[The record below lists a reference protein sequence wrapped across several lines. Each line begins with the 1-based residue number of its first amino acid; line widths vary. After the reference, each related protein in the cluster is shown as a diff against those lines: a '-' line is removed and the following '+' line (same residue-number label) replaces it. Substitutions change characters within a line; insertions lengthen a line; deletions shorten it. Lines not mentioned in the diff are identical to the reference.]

1 MAKPGLDKATERPLD
16 ELVQTVSERAV
27 VLVREEVDLA
37 RQELTAKA
45 RHAATGV
52 AMVGGAALL
61 GTLAAGTG
69 TAGVVLLL
77 SGRARPAASSFGV
90 TALYA
95 AGGAAL
101 AQEGI
106 ARLRGAAPPIPEE
119 TVGSVKESI
128 GSMKR
133 KRTKPATQRSR
144 NGG

>member
-1 MAKPGLDKATERPLD
+1 MAKAGLDKATERPLD

-27 VLVREEVDLA
+27 VLAREEVEVA
-37 RQELTAKA
+37 RRELTAKA
-45 RHAATGV
+45 KHAASGA

-69 TAGVVLLL
+69 TAGLVLLL

-106 ARLRGAAPPIPEE
+106 ARLRDAAPPVHEQTP
-119 TVGSVKESI
+119 GNVK
-128 GSMKR
+128 KR
-133 KRTKPATQRSR
+133 LGAKPAKRAKPARTRDA
-144 NGG
+144 G